1 MAHIVQ
7 YPYKKTKVLV
17 ILYSSLQQVG
27 KNIITNFLI
36 DYVFGQELSYAMAG
50 TDNLTC
56 RFNTNIYRKIFVNCN
71 ELSTI
76 DGTERNTQFDL
87 LKNLITEDY
96 MDFEIKGGRKWKGD
110 NYMNILAT
118 TNHTFTYKI
127 EDGDARILPL
137 NVSNRYAQNFEYF
150 KGLGESLNRNT
161 GNHFIS
167 FLKKRDLSNVVLTN
181 IPMTDLKKDMIEHSL
196 PSPIRFL
203 NYVKENNVCFSDHVS
218 N

>member
-1 MAHIVQ
+1 
-7 YPYKKTKVLV
+7 
-17 ILYSSLQQVG
+17 
-27 KNIITNFLI
+27 
-36 DYVFGQELSYAMAG
+36 
-50 TDNLTC
+50 
-56 RFNTNIYRKIFVNCN
+56 
-71 ELSTI
+71 
-76 DGTERNTQFDL
+76 
-87 LKNLITEDY
+87 

-137 NVSNRYAQNFEYF
+137 KVSNRYAQNFAYF
-150 KGLGESLNRNT
+150 KGLGESLNQNT

-167 FLKKRDLSNVVLTN
+167 FLKERDLGNVVLTD

-218 N
+218 NWKEVKSKDLFDMFCCWCIENNEKKMSNTAFGKIVNTKYEKKRTNNGYMYDLERLKNQ

>member
-1 MAHIVQ
+1 M
-7 YPYKKTKVLV
+7 

-71 ELSTI
+71 ELGTI
-76 DGTERNTQFDL
+76 DGAERNTQFDL
-87 LKNLITEDY
+87 LKNLITEDC

-110 NYMNILAT
+110 NCMNILAT

-137 NVSNRYAQNFEYF
+137 KVSNQVCSEFWYF
-150 KGLGESLNRNT
+150 KRLGESLNQNT

-167 FLKKRDLSNVVLTN
+167 FLKQRDLGNIVLTN
-181 IPMTDLKKDMIEHSL
+181 IPTTDLKKDMIEHSL
-196 PSPIRFL
+196 PSPITILELCEKIMLF
-203 NYVKENNVCFSDHVS
+203 Y
-218 N
+218 